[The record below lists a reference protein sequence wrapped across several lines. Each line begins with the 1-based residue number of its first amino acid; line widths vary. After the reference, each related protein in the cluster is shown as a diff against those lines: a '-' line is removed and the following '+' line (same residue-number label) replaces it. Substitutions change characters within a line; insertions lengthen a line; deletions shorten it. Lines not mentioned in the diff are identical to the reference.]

1 MLNKLDERER
11 LFVIGGIILVI
22 VILLF
27 SVVRKLAEFRSDL
40 SEKIAE
46 SRGSSV
52 QLDKLIRDYNY
63 YRSLKSGPEEDV
75 SQIYSKLD
83 QILVR
88 YSLKDKVS
96 TMRDSNTVILK
107 QYNKITIDI
116 SLRSVPL
123 NDVIKLIY
131 DIEVNKQINSKVDYI
146 NFRKPF
152 AGKEVYDVNL
162 KLSSYS
168 KLGKKNA

>member
-1 MLNKLDERER
+1 MLNKLDEREK
-11 LFVIGGIILVI
+11 LFVIGGVILVI
-22 VILLF
+22 VVLFF
-27 SVVRKLAEFRSDL
+27 SVIRKLAEFRSDL
-40 SEKIAE
+40 SEKIVE

-52 QLDKLIRDYNY
+52 QLDKLIKDYHFY
-63 YRSLKSGPEEDV
+63 KSLKSGPEEDV

-83 QILVR
+83 QILIR

-152 AGKEVYDVNL
+152 AGKEIYDVNL

>member
-1 MLNKLDERER
+1 MLNKLDDRER
-11 LFVIGGIILVI
+11 LFLLAGVGIVV

-27 SVVRKLAEFRSDL
+27 TVFRKIIEYRNNLGETVTETRSQ
-40 SEKIAE
+40 AA
-46 SRGSSV
+46 

-107 QYNKITIDI
+107 RYNKVTIDV

-123 NDVIKLIY
+123 NDVFKLIY
-131 DIEVNKQINSKVDYI
+131 DIEVNKQINSKVDYL
-146 NFRKPF
+146 NFKRPF
-152 AGKEVYDVNL
+152 AGKEIYDVNIRF
-162 KLSSYS
+162 SSYS